1 MIAVVGIGASGASER
16 LPEGAL
22 GLIGQAELVVG
33 ARRHLALVD
42 AGRTHELRGDL
53 ERTFEAIEA
62 AQGDS
67 VLLASGDPGFFGIV
81 RALAERFGRESLRVL
96 PAASSVATAFARAG
110 MSWDDA
116 LVVSVHGRDPRP
128 AINAC
133 RAHPKVAILT
143 SPAFGPADVA
153 GELAGLGRR
162 FLVAERLGEPG
173 ERVVEASAEGVASE
187 SWRDPNVVVV
197 FDEARV
203 AAPLGWAWPRR
214 PVPQRWALGE
224 EGFEHAAGMI
234 TKWEVRA
241 LALARLGPG
250 MGDQVWDVGAGS
262 GSVAVECARFG
273 AAVVAIERDER
284 ACGHILRNAAAHG
297 VELRLLRGEA
307 PEALAGLPIPDA
319 VFVGGSGARFEETL
333 DLVAARVLRVA
344 VVPLVG
350 LDRVMQA
357 KALLEAGGLA
367 TDVVLVQTARLEPL
381 AGHQRLAPT
390 NPVFLISAV
399 RA

>member
-1 MIAVVGIGASGASER
+1 VIAVVGIGGSGAPDQLSEVV
-16 LPEGAL
+16 L
-22 GLIGQAELVVG
+22 GLIGQADLVVG
-33 ARRHLALVD
+33 APRHLALVK
-42 AGRTHELRGDL
+42 AGRTQELSGDL

-62 AQGDS
+62 ARGDS

-81 RALAERFGRESLRVL
+81 RALAERFGREALMVL
-96 PAASSVATAFARAG
+96 PATSSVATAFARAG
-110 MSWDDA
+110 MPWDDA

-133 RAHPKVAILT
+133 RAHPKVAVLT
-143 SPAFGPADVA
+143 SSAFGPADLA

-173 ERVVEASAEGVASE
+173 ERVVEASAEVVACDF
-187 SWRDPNVVVV
+187 WRDPNVVVV
-197 FDEARV
+197 FDESRV
-203 AAPLGWAWPRR
+203 APRMGWAWPRR

-241 LALARLGPG
+241 LALARLGAG
-250 MGDQVWDVGAGS
+250 LGDQVWDVGAGS

-273 AAVVAIERDER
+273 AAVVAIERDET

-297 VELRLLRGEA
+297 VELSLVRGEA

-319 VFVGGSGARFEETL
+319 VFVGGTGARFEEIL
-333 DLVAARVLRVA
+333 EVVSARVLRVA
-344 VVPLVG
+344 VVALIG
-350 LDRVMQA
+350 LDRVMRA

-367 TDVVLVQTARLEPL
+367 SDVVLVQTARLDPL
-381 AGHQRLAPT
+381 AGHQRLTPT
-390 NPVFLISAV
+390 NPVFLVSAV